1 MLLTHHEHD
10 ACHIL
15 PRTCPICKEKNRNA
29 LLQNRVEA
37 ILDRQR
43 RERSEHQEQKD
54 APAVCSCGMEGA
66 RRRGVFTP
74 LKDFFIKNSF
84 VV

>member
-43 RERSEHQEQKD
+43 RERSEHQEQRD
-54 APAVCSCGMEGA
+54 A
-66 RRRGVFTP
+66 RRMLMRHGGGEAQGEFAP